1 MALLTLLVIAV
12 TFALCASLV
21 PLTRPL
27 AHAVGAIDV
36 PGPRKHHPGP
46 TPRIGGVALFLS
58 VTGVVVAG
66 YFFAPRLDALG
77 LPALT
82 APLLA
87 LREAPRV
94 AGKLAAVLI
103 GAALCFLVGLLDD
116 VMGSRLPV
124 AVKLAGQALAAGV
137 IAFGGVRTTVMP
149 EEWMNIVL
157 TLVWLVGVTNA
168 FNLLDNM
175 DGLTAGV
182 AFTASL
188 VFLLNAWLLGELFI
202 VLLLAAFMGGLL
214 GFLVYNAPPARVFLG
229 DCGSLFVGCVMASLT
244 LLERY
249 VSHASSTL
257 FPVVMP
263 VIVLAVPLI
272 DTAMVMAVRLRQ
284 GRPIYVGDRLHLS
297 HRLVS
302 HGLTPR
308 AAVVFLYLATFFLG
322 LGALTLPHATTLQ
335 SLLVL
340 VQTAGVVALLLW
352 LIFARVGPPS
362 A

>member
-1 MALLTLLVIAV
+1 MPLLTLLVIAV

-27 AHAVGAIDV
+27 AHAVGAIDL

-46 TPRIGGVALFLS
+46 TPRIGGVALFVA
-58 VTGVVVAG
+58 VTGVVAAG
-66 YFFAPRLDALG
+66 YLLAPRLSSLG
-77 LPALT
+77 WPALEE
-82 APLLA
+82 PLGA

-94 AGKLAAVLI
+94 ASKLTAVLV
-103 GAALCFLVGLLDD
+103 GAALCFVVGLLDD
-116 VMGSRLPV
+116 LLGARFPV
-124 AVKLAGQALAAGV
+124 AAKLAGQAMAASV
-137 IAFGGVRTTVMP
+137 IVFGGVRTTVMP
-149 EEWMNIVL
+149 ADWMNVVL
-157 TLVWLVGVTNA
+157 TLLWLVGVTNA

-182 AFTASL
+182 AFVASL
-188 VFLLNAWLLGELFI
+188 VFLLNAWLLGELFM
-202 VLLLAAFMGGLL
+202 VLILAAFMGGLL
-214 GFLVYNAPPARVFLG
+214 GFLVFNAPPARVFLG
-229 DCGSLFVGCVMASLT
+229 DCGSLFIGCVMASLT

-257 FPVVMP
+257 FPVLMP

-272 DTAMVMAVRLRQ
+272 DTFMVTAVRVKE
-284 GRPIYVGDRLHLS
+284 GRPVYVGDRLHLS

-308 AAVVFLYLATFFLG
+308 AAVTFLYLATFFLG

-352 LIFARVGPPS
+352 LIFARRGT